1 MGSGASRPRPPE
13 APSSVSDG
21 PLTWIDAAAL
31 GIIVLSALFS
41 MVRGFVREVL
51 SIFAWAGAL
60 LAALKLFPYVEPEVA
75 SLLPQK
81 NLVVFVSIAAIF
93 IVTLIVLSVVSAAI
107 GGLVR
112 GSALSQLDRTL
123 GLVFGAVRG
132 AVIVCI
138 AYIGLSIGLP
148 QAEWPAPVVNAR
160 LLPAAY
166 DGAALLAGLLPPEYR
181 PVIAAPPTAPAPSAG
196 ALMRQPV
203 AGSAL

>member
-1 MGSGASRPRPPE
+1 M
-13 APSSVSDG
+13 
-21 PLTWIDAAAL
+21 TWVDAAAL
-31 GIIVLSALFS
+31 AVIVLSALFS

-51 SIFAWAGAL
+51 SIFAWAGAV
-60 LAALKLFPYVEPEVA
+60 LAALKLFPYVQPEVA

-81 NLVVFVSIAAIF
+81 NLVVFVSIAAVF
-93 IVTLIVLSVVSAAI
+93 IVTLIVLSIVSAAV

-123 GLVFGAVRG
+123 GLVFGVVRG
-132 AVIVCI
+132 GVIVCI

-148 QAEWPAPVVNAR
+148 QAEWPLPVVNAR

-166 DGAALLAGLLPPEYR
+166 SGASLLAGLLPPEYR
-181 PVIAAPPTAPAPSAG
+181 PAIAAPPTTPAPTAG
-196 ALMRQPV
+196 ALMKQPV